1 MVLVLFAVSVIVF
14 LMMSFTGDPVFMVI
28 PIDSTEAEI
37 EQARRLLGLDQSL
50 LHQYWIFV
58 SNLLQ
63 GDFGRSYVFRQPALD
78 LILERLPATMEMVLV
93 AMAIAVLIAI
103 PLGVYAG
110 ANPNR
115 ASSRGIMAASLFGIS
130 LPGFWVGMML
140 IFFFSVRYQFLPSS
154 GRGETVEILG
164 LRLSVLT
171 ADGWSHIILPSITLA
186 LATLAIILRI
196 TRAGMMEVM
205 RQDYIKFA
213 RAKGASRR
221 HILFAHGLKNALIP
235 VITIFGLQLGD
246 LIAFATITETI
257 FAWPGT
263 GKLLIDS
270 IYRGD
275 RPVIVVYLML
285 TAFIFVVINFI
296 VDIAYTLIDPR
307 ITVK

>member
-1 MVLVLFAVSVIVF
+1 M
-14 LMMSFTGDPVFMVI
+14 
-28 PIDSTEAEI
+28 
-37 EQARRLLGLDQSL
+37 
-50 LHQYWIFV
+50 
-58 SNLLQ
+58 
-63 GDFGRSYVFRQPALD
+63 D

-93 AMAIAVLIAI
+93 AMGIATVIAI

-115 ASSRGIMAASLFGIS
+115 TASRGIMAASLFGIS

-154 GRGETVEILG
+154 GRGETIEVMG
-164 LRLSVLT
+164 LRLSIFT
-171 ADGWSHIILPSITLA
+171 ADGWSHIVLPAVTLA

-235 VITIFGLQLGD
+235 VVTIFGLQLGD

-285 TAFIFVVINFI
+285 TAFIFVVINFL
-296 VDIAYTLIDPR
+296 VDIIYTLIDPR